1 MKHTGYTH
9 HHITNVACALTES
22 SAHAMNA
29 HPPVN
34 GSTSASIVYLRPIL
48 SIRYPIGITATAAPS
63 AIKEPTHAQSVFPS
77 LASSSVPVGEVHAS
91 TVPSANAPNVTAKQY
106 ISLLSVSLK
115 QTS

>member
-1 MKHTGYTH
+1 MNQCMKHTGHINH
-9 HHITNVACALTES
+9 HNTNLACALTES

-34 GSTSASIVYLRPIL
+34 GSTSASMVYFRPIL

-63 AIKEPTHAQSVFPS
+63 AIKEPTHAQSVSPS
-77 LASSSVPVGEVHAS
+77 LLPSSIPVGEVHAS

-106 ISLLSVSLK
+106 IP
-115 QTS
+115 